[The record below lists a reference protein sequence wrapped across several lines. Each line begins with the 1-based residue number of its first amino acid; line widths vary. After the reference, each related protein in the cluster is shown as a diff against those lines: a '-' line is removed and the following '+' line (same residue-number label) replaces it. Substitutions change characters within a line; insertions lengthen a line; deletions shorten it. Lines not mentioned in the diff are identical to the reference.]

1 MLGFEVTRMPFLAA
15 LKPIIGAE
23 AIELALAIWFNE
35 RIKGRR
41 VVHGDWVQQLLILSH
56 PYVGCF
62 VTQCGS
68 GSLTKA
74 MVNECQLIKVQKAT
88 LLAFC
93 VPPKCFA
100 ASCCG
105 LEIVA

>member
-1 MLGFEVTRMPFLAA
+1 
-15 LKPIIGAE
+15 
-23 AIELALAIWFNE
+23 
-35 RIKGRR
+35 
-41 VVHGDWVQQLLILSH
+41 
-56 PYVGCF
+56 VGCF